1 MFWLIDFYCFK
12 TTYCLKYNNN
22 NCGRQVEAAILIS
35 RLLLGMRR
43 MYVAAFVWTSTKNEW
58 NVHNAIW
65 SRPYEP
71 STPRKLIRR
80 VLTICHVKLTQ
91 GTALA
96 LTCDQTFSFSKRTGK
111 KDTWSQVTLEQKRL
125 DFRSLSPALHNLW
138 LLLVIVIIINDLI
151 LVKHN
156 FYFTKNIANKCAL
169 LFLQIPSYGNI
180 FIILEL
186 VIRQLLCPFNA

>member
-1 MFWLIDFYCFK
+1 MV
-12 TTYCLKYNNN
+12 LKRHTVLNIINKYN
-22 NCGRQVEAAILIS
+22 NCGRQVEPAILIS

-125 DFRSLSPALHNLW
+125 DFRSPALHNLW

-151 LVKHN
+151 LVKHH
-156 FYFTKNIANKCAL
+156 FYLTKNIANKCAL
-169 LFLQIPSYGNI
+169 LFLHIPSYGNI

>member
-1 MFWLIDFYCFK
+1 MV
-12 TTYCLKYNNN
+12 LKRHTVLNIINKYN
-22 NCGRQVEAAILIS
+22 NCGRQVEPAILIS

-43 MYVAAFVWTSTKNEW
+43 MYVGAFVGLPLRMSGMY
-58 NVHNAIW
+58 AIW

-80 VLTICHVKLTQ
+80 VLTICYVKLTQ
-91 GTALA
+91 GTALE
-96 LTCDQTFSFSKRTGK
+96 LTCDQTFSFSKWTGK

-125 DFRSLSPALHNLW
+125 DFRSPALHNLW

-151 LVKHN
+151 LVKHH
-156 FYFTKNIANKCAL
+156 FYLTKNIANECAL
-169 LFLQIPSYGNI
+169 LFLHIPSYGNI